1 MASGCI
7 IDLKIGEVPRPS
19 TFQKQPRPMV
29 RPADHEQLWV
39 LKSQA
44 PAPNWSNSRVA
55 QDAVTIAQE
64 WVKHPANKMQLPSV
78 RAAIDADGDGVTSR
92 SEFKNLLQAVGSSAN
107 VNALFDA
114 MDADGD
120 GVLSEEEIK
129 ALGQDRDGKAK
140 RRG

>member
-1 MASGCI
+1 MPSGCI
-7 IDLKIGEVPRPS
+7 VDLKIGEVPRPS
-19 TFQKQPRPMV
+19 SHEKPPRPIV
-29 RPADHEQLWV
+29 RPADHESLWV

-44 PAPNWSNSRVA
+44 PAPNWSNTVA
-55 QDAVTIAQE
+55 QDAVSTAQE
-64 WVKHPANKMQLPSV
+64 WAKHPANKMQLPSV
-78 RAAIDADGDGVTSR
+78 QAAIDADGDGVTSR

-107 VNALFDA
+107 ANALFDA
-114 MDADGD
+114 IDVDGD